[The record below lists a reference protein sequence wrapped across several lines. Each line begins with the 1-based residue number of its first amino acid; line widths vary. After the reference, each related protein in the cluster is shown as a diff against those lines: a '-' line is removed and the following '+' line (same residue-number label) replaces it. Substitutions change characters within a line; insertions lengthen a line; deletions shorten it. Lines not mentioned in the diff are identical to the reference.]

1 MPATSKS
8 QQRLFA
14 MVRAYQKGE
23 LKNASP
29 KIKHI
34 AQTISPADAEKYAS
48 TPHKGLEE
56 LKNIYNSPAFV
67 HVQLQEVVATGRPA
81 NIKGQ
86 YVDQFTASMVLTVAG
101 KLNEENKNELFSRSL
116 NEIVAVAYKIL
127 AW

>member
-34 AQTISPADAEKYAS
+34 AQTISPEDAEKYAS
-48 TPHKGLEE
+48 TPHTGLDE
-56 LKNIYNSPAFV
+56 LKRIYESPSYI
-67 HVQLQEVVATGRPA
+67 HVALQEVVATGRPA
-81 NIKGQ
+81 HIKGQ
-86 YVDQFTASMVLTVAG
+86 YVDQFTASMLLTVVN
-101 KLNEENKNELFSRSL
+101 KLNEENKTELFSRSL
-116 NEIVAVAYKIL
+116 NEMVAVAYKIL